1 MSSKPFAIAAAI
13 VHYPSA
19 SSVFP
24 GIPRRRRHVVAGDL
38 EWGRKHSR
46 PPPSF
51 LLPSP
56 LRHRENVRGCRK
68 PAYYSI
74 QHNGWRGWSW
84 SGVRDRK
91 GEGAHVCLSVFK
103 VMTDGT
109 MKGRG
114 KRNKGKDMGMWWTW

>member
-1 MSSKPFAIAAAI
+1 MGGGA
-13 VHYPSA
+13 
-19 SSVFP
+19 
-24 GIPRRRRHVVAGDL
+24 GEEGRRAEEG
-38 EWGRKHSR
+38 
-46 PPPSF
+46 
-51 LLPSP
+51 
-56 LRHRENVRGCRK
+56 
-68 PAYYSI
+68 
-74 QHNGWRGWSW
+74 W